1 MQLAPFIFA
10 TGFLFGIA
18 NAGDRRAPDAP
29 GYPGYG
35 NFQPPPQAG
44 RPAPRGLGIVRGVN
58 EQGYYLR
65 IHLGGLEPQAVQV
78 TPVGRTLV
86 ISATQ
91 SLQSERRH
99 APQQSHPGYRQ
110 WSYST
115 QRSSGAMQR
124 RISVPR
130 DADIDAMQRTDG
142 EAVILITLPR
152 FQGAPPQGRYD

>member
-1 MQLAPFIFA
+1 MKLTPFIFA
-10 TGFLFGIA
+10 TGFLLGIA
-18 NAGDRRAPDAP
+18 NAADQGTPDAP

-35 NFQPPPQAG
+35 NFQPAPHAG
-44 RPAPRGLGIVRGVN
+44 RPAPRGLGIERGAN

-65 IHLGGLEPQAVQV
+65 IHLGGLESQAVRV
-78 TPVGRTLV
+78 TPVGRSLV
-86 ISATQ
+86 ISTSQ

-99 APQQSHPGYRQ
+99 APQQSRPGYRQ

-115 QRSSGAMQR
+115 HRSSGAMQR

-130 DADIDAMQRTDG
+130 DADIEAMQRTDS

-152 FQGAPPQGRYD
+152 SQGALPHGRYD